1 VKEGSIGD
9 FSGQHKHTYMMMMI
23 ATTRERE
30 RKAEKKGETFE
41 SNKKK

>member
-30 RKAEKKGETFE
+30 REKKGETFE